1 MKKTILLLLI
11 FPFLVSCQ
19 DRFDSADEY
28 SFIASRE
35 KIERNLDQGK
45 KINLEKAMRVVAL
58 ESMRLKWE
66 EPEKY
71 EGKSFN
77 EISLNMIDGL
87 SYSSVVDL
95 AEELLRNR
103 NKKEIN
109 DLTKEIDSL
118 ILQKTAAL
126 NTQKALNLFKISAIR
141 IDKTDFFD
149 VMVPTLVI
157 DYQYIGKNKLFGS
170 RVIKFK
176 VTKNSTKEVVN
187 SILVEYGDDE
197 SVLESGEVI
206 TKEVILSQTK
216 ETIPKLWNAKQ
227 YPIENPNLS
236 DYDLDLKISVLG
248 LSLDG
253 ERVEMPKVNIEQLD
267 AEIKNK
273 TEIINDL
280 KAIKGTLDELELTD
294 Q

>member
-1 MKKTILLLLI
+1 MKKFLLLLAI
-11 FPFLVSCQ
+11 FPFLIAFQ
-19 DRFDSADEY
+19 ERFDAKDDH
-28 SFIASRE
+28 SFKASRE
-35 KIERNLDQGK
+35 KIEKTLDQDK
-45 KINLEKAMRVVAL
+45 KINLEKALRVVAM

-66 EPEKY
+66 EPGKY

-77 EISLNMIDGL
+77 EISFNMIDGL
-87 SYSSVVDL
+87 SYSSLVDL

-118 ILQKTAAL
+118 NIQKTTAL
-126 NTQKALNLFKISAIR
+126 NTQKALNLFKINSIR
-141 IDKTDFFD
+141 IDMTNFFD
-149 VMVPTLVI
+149 ELVPTLVI

-170 RVIKFK
+170 RVMEFK

-197 SVLESGEVI
+197 SVLENGEVI

-216 ETIPKLWNAKQ
+216 EANPKLWSAQQ
-227 YPIENPNLS
+227 YPIENPNLA
-236 DYDLDLKISVLG
+236 DYDLGLKVSVLG
-248 LSLDG
+248 LTLEG
-253 ERVEMPKVNIEQLD
+253 KKVEMPKVNIDQLD
-267 AEIKNK
+267 AEIKSK
-273 TEIINDL
+273 TQRINDM
-280 KAIKGTLDELELTD
+280 ASVKGTLDDLELID